1 MNEVINKKELDELFR
16 DYYRHRENSVLQLV
30 LLLFS
35 KKESDKKE
43 NTERIENIV
52 TVKSGPDLNRST
64 FMYVLNYYQLLI
76 LLYISPYHIIIRTN
90 GFLFLTV
97 PKLQSE
103 DPIENEYCKKIVAKT
118 QMKVR

>member
-1 MNEVINKKELDELFR
+1 MLFRNNSFFNLQSPINEVINEKELDELFR

-35 KKESDKKE
+35 KKESDKKK

-76 LLYISPYHIIIRTN
+76 LLYTISYHN
-90 GFLFLTV
+90 
-97 PKLQSE
+97 Q
-103 DPIENEYCKKIVAKT
+103 N
-118 QMKVR
+118 